1 MKSIVAAL
9 CFVCVCSGAL
19 GQRVCGTIMPS
30 GTSAFSTNTVV
41 TNGISTTNGYSRD
54 TVSNE
59 VINIPVIVHV
69 IYKAG
74 VENISDA
81 QIISQIKVLNED
93 YRLRNATAANIPAA
107 FKSLAADV
115 RLNFC
120 LAKVDPTGHSIS
132 GIVRKKT
139 SKDFFLDE
147 GMKYTAQD
155 GDDAWDCKKY
165 LNIWVCH
172 IFGTSLGFATVPG
185 GPADKDGVVIN
196 YDVFGTTGTVRGE
209 FNLGRTATHE
219 IGHWLGL
226 KHLWGDTDCGSDD
239 VDDTPRQR
247 FPNYYCPTFP
257 HATSCSPNANGDM
270 FMNFMDFSDDACM
283 SMFSQGQKMKMRAL
297 FAIGGNRNSFL
308 NSFACDASLAT
319 AGPLPQDTAV
329 VVATP
334 AKNVMPPV
342 SINIYPNP
350 TTNMIN
356 ISADENVDLNGQTIH
371 LISTTGRI
379 VMQQKLSS
387 GRTQIN
393 VSSLS
398 AGIYILQLGE
408 GVNKKTFKLIK
419 L

>member
-9 CFVCVCSGAL
+9 CFVCICSGAL
-19 GQRVCGTIMPS
+19 AQRVCGTVMPS
-30 GTSAFSTNTVV
+30 GTAVYSTNTII

-54 TVSNE
+54 TVPNE

-74 VENISDA
+74 VENISDV
-81 QIISQIKVLNED
+81 QIMSQIKVLNED
-93 YRLRNATAANIPAA
+93 YRLRNATAANIPAV
-107 FKSLAADV
+107 FKSLAVDV

-147 GMKYTAQD
+147 GMKYTAQG

-226 KHLWGDTDCGSDD
+226 KHLWGDEDCGSDD

-247 FPNYYCPTFP
+247 FANYYCPTFP

-283 SMFSQGQKMKMRAL
+283 SMFTQGQKMKMRAL
-297 FAIGGNRNSFL
+297 FAIGGSRNSFL

-319 AGPLPQDTAV
+319 AGPLPQDTAIV
-329 VVATP
+329 TAPP
-334 AKNVMPPV
+334 AKNATPSVN
-342 SINIYPNP
+342 INIYPNP
-350 TTNMIN
+350 ATNTIN
-356 ISADENVDLNGQTIH
+356 ISADENIDLNGQTIH
-371 LISTTGRI
+371 LISTTGKV

-387 GRTQIN
+387 GHTQIN

-408 GVNKKTFKLIK
+408 GADRKTFKLIK